1 MMPWQLI
8 PAIAFAITVALGVSG
23 ASARQSSSS
32 QELIDGI
39 IPAAAAHEG
48 RVQIAKSQQGGV
60 ADIVFNALE
69 RRIIEDYFGQKVI
82 EDDDDDYGK
91 GKGKGK
97 GKHKKHKGKSKKMPP
112 GLAKRN
118 QLPPGLAKRDR
129 LPPGLA
135 KRDIPPDLADRLG
148 IPEQGT
154 ERVIVDNNVVL
165 VETATG
171 VVLDILQDV
180 MTGANK

>member
-1 MMPWQLI
+1 MTLLRTLLM
-8 PAIAFAITVALGVSG
+8 
-23 ASARQSSSS
+23 ASALALVAQ
-32 QELIDGI
+32 
-39 IPAAAAHEG
+39 PAAATHEG

-60 ADIVFNALE
+60 ADIVFNKLE
-69 RRIIEDYFGQKVI
+69 RRIIEDYFSREVI

-97 GKHKKHKGKSKKMPP
+97 HKNHKGKSKKMPP

-118 QLPPGLAKRDR
+118 QLPPGLAKRGS

-180 MTGANK
+180 MTGSNK

>member
-1 MMPWQLI
+1 MTLLRTVLI
-8 PAIAFAITVALGVSG
+8 
-23 ASARQSSSS
+23 ASALALVAQ
-32 QELIDGI
+32 
-39 IPAAAAHEG
+39 PAAATHES
-48 RVQIAKSQQGGV
+48 RVRIVQSQQGSV
-60 ADIVFNALE
+60 ADIVFSEME
-69 RRIIEDYFGQKVI
+69 RRIIEEYFGQNVV
-82 EDDDDDYGK
+82 DDDDDYGK
-91 GKGKGK
+91 GKGKY
-97 GKHKKHKGKSKKMPP
+97 KKHKGKGKGKSKQMPP

-135 KRDIPPDLADRLG
+135 KRDIPPDLAYRLG
-148 IPEQGT
+148 IPDQGT

-180 MTGANK
+180 LTGANK